1 MTVRDLIAAAE
12 MARPASRGVDPP
24 SSASASGASRFSA
37 LAPRN
42 ISFAAASHH
51 APTPRATPA
60 TPSGAINAVAHTPSS
75 RAAEPPRPNLSLES
89 LGLPPDVARYYR
101 DAKRIERL
109 YPWQAECLSL
119 EGVFDHRA
127 NLVYCAPTSGGKSLV
142 SDVLMVRRLSRR
154 PGSLGLAILPFVSL
168 CDERADDLDA
178 MLRSTGLE
186 VRRLYGGRGGK
197 LPPADGPG
205 GLLVCTPE
213 KANDVVTKLVEEDRV
228 GELAV
233 VVVDELHMVQDPGRG
248 GTLELALTKLMFASA
263 KRAARGGWNASPAAS
278 DATAHDHL
286 VPLTGVTGLS
296 TETDEGAPGPQI
308 IGMSAT
314 LPNVDGLAR
323 WLGGARLYETDFR
336 PVPLSISIKKG
347 VGVYALPSPGLGD
360 EEPDLAPALSESR
373 KTRTL
378 RPGSDAEHVLELVR
392 ETFERGPGAGGVIVF
407 CAAKF
412 QCETTAN
419 ALARGLA
426 EAEEK
431 RDDDAARARDALAE
445 ELRRLAPNAKDSDRQ
460 LCLATCASRGVAW
473 HHSALH
479 VEEKAAIERGFRE
492 GAIRVV
498 CCTSTMATGVNLP
511 ASRVVISTAYTY
523 RKRPALHELARARD
537 LQQMVGR
544 AGRAGFSD
552 RGEAFVVCPK
562 SDEVSWSWAPDG
574 RRGDMDALA
583 RELAARLTSHGD
595 ALSSTIAEE
604 GMRRVMLEAVSCGLA
619 QGPGD
624 IKRYIEC
631 TLLNALNDFQDVV
644 AKGATT
650 ALSWLERRGFI
661 RWDVG
666 LKRWE
671 PSPLGRAAAAAHL
684 EPAAAVAVVED
695 VRRARQCLILESDL
709 HLLFLCVPPD
719 RVAAADADPSA
730 AAPSAPTPTPPTNRP
745 PAADDECWL
754 NEAVFLNVYRKLS
767 AHEQNVAA
775 AVGITEAYYGRL
787 ERRRKDQTPEHRALR
802 RVCHRF
808 LRALQL
814 HDVISERDADE
825 TAAAFGVRFGD
836 LSRLQEDAARYAGQ
850 VASVCG
856 PMGWGDVEAL
866 VTRLQD
872 RITAGAREEILCLTS
887 IPMIGASRARVLY
900 NAGYRTPEAIVNLP
914 ARKLATLLESRR
926 GARGGEM
933 RAAKAILRGA
943 KVLCEEQRRA
953 AREESEAKLRE
964 LKKLAPI
971 DEDDR
976 EEEEAKDGEDDVV
989 AACGSFDP
997 TRARGATVIREPDA
1011 LEAFARHW
1019 RAATEYAFALHPGS
1033 RAAPRG
1039 HGPAASPP
1047 EGIAVAFPSNPLATF
1062 FIPVVVDGGGDAAS
1076 RESRRRGFRWETVR
1090 AILATPGPRKITID
1104 LKPQLRA
1111 MGAADGTLAGMVAAP
1126 VVDARVAAWLLR
1138 PEAPTLACG
1147 SSGAWHKTEDVARAF
1162 AGDLDEEAIREAARW
1177 KLGGLA
1183 TNRAHAAAA
1192 GSALAAA
1199 VALAADVAFRARAAS
1214 ESPGIVSALEE
1225 TEMPL
1230 VPVLASMEACGM
1242 PFAPEALRR
1251 QLRQANRRR
1260 AEIEALFADATAKA
1274 GAGASASIASSAD
1287 VSRVLFEHLKL
1298 PVPPCAI
1305 VTGADGR
1312 GRRRFK
1318 TNAEVLRALA
1328 GQHPLPALVLE
1339 HRTLSKCAGAAEEMI
1354 ECARKSGATDVGDG
1368 NGDGDGTDRGS
1379 TRGSTRAPTNARAGA
1394 AADVVVALSARMD
1407 PDAPDDGATV
1417 VRLRGSIHQTNVE
1430 TGRLAMEEPNLQTV
1444 PRRRDFVL
1452 ARAYGPHD
1460 DAEGARGVSPG
1471 TAPGAEE
1478 TLSVRAAFR
1487 APRGRVLVSFDYKQL
1502 ELRVMAHLSNDRGLV
1517 AAFVERPDSDP
1528 FRVLAARWLGVDER
1542 DVRADDRARAKA
1554 LAYATLYG
1562 SGPARF
1568 AAETGATESEANVAM
1583 DAFRKSV
1590 PGVEAWRARVVRE
1603 AAAREPPAVFT
1614 LGGRRRLLPGLAG
1627 AGPERAADERR
1638 AVNTACQGSA
1648 ADLVK
1653 RAMIDVHARLDGGEK
1668 TNGLG
1673 VGLDGGDAAE
1683 DASTWAALR
1692 AGECRMVLQVHDELL
1707 FEVNEI
1713 DAADAVRAIRRVMER
1728 AGAGLRVPLPVRVSV
1743 GYDWAGLEEVHY

>member
-12 MARPASRGVDPP
+12 MARPASRGVDAAT
-24 SSASASGASRFSA
+24 SASASGASRFSA

-51 APTPRATPA
+51 VPNPRAIPA
-60 TPSGAINAVAHTPSS
+60 TPSGSVDAVPHTPSS
-75 RAAEPPRPNLSLES
+75 LAAVPLRRNLSLET

-213 KANDVVTKLVEEDRV
+213 KANDVVTKLVEEERV

-263 KRAARGGWNASPAAS
+263 KRAAGSGWNASPAAS

-296 TETDEGAPGPQI
+296 TETDEGAFGPQI

-314 LPNVDGLAR
+314 MPNVDGLAR

-347 VGVYALPSPGLGD
+347 VGVYALPTPGLGD
-360 EEPDLAPALSESR
+360 DEPDLAPTLSESR

-378 RPGSDAEHVLELVR
+378 RAGSDAEHVLELVR
-392 ETFERGPGAGGVIVF
+392 ETFERGAEAGGVIVF

-426 EAEEK
+426 GAEEK
-431 RDDDAARARDALAE
+431 RDDDAAKARDALVE
-445 ELRRLAPNAKDSDRQ
+445 ELRRLAPNNKDTDRQ
-460 LCLATCASRGVAW
+460 LCLATCATRGVAW

-492 GAIRVV
+492 GALRVV

-544 AGRAGFSD
+544 AGRAGFSA

-562 SDEVSWSWAPDG
+562 SNEVSWSWAPDG

-583 RELAARLTSHGD
+583 RELAARLTSQGD
-595 ALSSTIAEE
+595 ALSSTIAED

-619 QGPGD
+619 QGPAD

-666 LKRWE
+666 LMRWE

-719 RVAAADADPSA
+719 PIAAADADPSA
-730 AAPSAPTPTPPTNRP
+730 AAPPAPTPTPPTNKP
-745 PAADDECWL
+745 PVADDECWL
-754 NEAVFLNVYRKLS
+754 NESVFLNVYRKLS

-808 LRALQL
+808 LKALQL
-814 HDVISERDADE
+814 HDVISERDAEE
-825 TAAAFGVRFGD
+825 TAAAFGVRFGH

-856 PMGWGDVEAL
+856 PMGWGDVETL

-953 AREESEAKLRE
+953 AREESEAKLRQ
-964 LKKLAPI
+964 LKRLAPI
-971 DEDDR
+971 DEETR
-976 EEEEAKDGEDDVV
+976 EEEETKDGEDVV
-989 AACGSFDP
+989 AAGGSFDP
-997 TRARGATVIREPDA
+997 SRARGATVIREPDA

-1019 RAATEYAFALHPGS
+1019 RAATEYAFALHPGT

-1062 FIPVVVDGGGDAAS
+1062 FIPVVVDGGDAAS
-1076 RESRRRGFRWETVR
+1076 RDSRRRGFRWETVR
-1090 AILATPGPRKITID
+1090 AILATPGPRKVTID

-1111 MGAADGTLAGMVAAP
+1111 MGAADGTLAGVVAAP
-1126 VVDARVAAWLLR
+1126 VVDVRVAAWILR

-1147 SSGAWHKTEDVARAF
+1147 SSGAWHKTEDIARTF
-1162 AGDLDEEAIREAARW
+1162 KGDLDEKAIREAARW

-1242 PFAPEALRR
+1242 PFAPETLRR

-1260 AEIEALFADATAKA
+1260 AEIETLFADATVKACA
-1274 GAGASASIASSAD
+1274 GATASIASSAD

-1298 PVPPCAI
+1298 PVPPCAV

-1328 GQHPLPALVLE
+1328 GQNPLPALVLE
-1339 HRTLSKCAGAAEEMI
+1339 HRTLSKCASAAEEMI
-1354 ECARKSGATDVGDG
+1354 ELARKSGATDVGDG
-1368 NGDGDGTDRGS
+1368 DGADRGA
-1379 TRGSTRAPTNARAGA
+1379 TRAPTDARAGA
-1394 AADVVVALSARMD
+1394 AADVIAAIAASRD

-1444 PRRRDFVL
+1444 PKTRDFVL
-1452 ARAYGPHD
+1452 ALAYGPRD
-1460 DAEGARGVSPG
+1460 SAEGARGVSPG

-1478 TLSVRAAFR
+1478 TISVRAAFR

-1502 ELRVMAHLSNDRGLV
+1502 ELRIMAHLSDDCGLV
-1517 AAFVERPDSDP
+1517 VAFVERPDSDP
-1528 FRVLAARWLGVDER
+1528 FRVLAARWLGADER
-1542 DVRADDRARAKA
+1542 DVRPFDRARAKA

-1568 AAETGATESEANVAM
+1568 AAETGSTESEAKIAM
-1583 DAFRKSV
+1583 DAFRESV

-1648 ADLVK
+1648 ADVVK
-1653 RAMIDVHARLDGGEK
+1653 RAMIDVHARLDGEKK
-1668 TNGLG
+1668 TNTLG
-1673 VGLDGGDAAE
+1673 PDEGEPSE
-1683 DASTWAALR
+1683 DESTWAALR

-1713 DAADAVRAIRRVMER
+1713 VAADAVRAIRRVMER

-1743 GYDWAGLEEVHY
+1743 GYNWAELEEVHY